1 MPGRRWFLPVPDGPS
16 KMQGVGQNS
25 VACIVPPCKGAV
37 LGSVARTA
45 PTRRD
50 LHIRSIKQHWRMNWQ
65 KTSGYNQRSNVEAAI
80 GRYKRLIGD
89 ALRSREDARR
99 RSRRLTECWN
109 SDVQSACA
117 SPNIRCTG
125 AILTREHRMQQSRK
139 QEPLTS
145 VLPGGPASGWA
156 PMEANLG
163 NGVERN
169 GMELIFGS
177 RFQYA
182 RFLQVQTRHS
192 L

>member
-1 MPGRRWFLPVPDGPS
+1 MNQPSTCAGSLVVNVSMPRAHILDAVLARNAAVKF
-16 KMQGVGQNS
+16 
-25 VACIVPPCKGAV
+25 IVPPCKGAV

-89 ALRSREDARR
+89 ASRSREDARR
-99 RSRRLTECWN
+99 RSMRLTECWN

-139 QEPLTS
+139 QERLTS
-145 VLPGGPASGWA
+145 VWPGGRPAGGRRWKPTWATGLSGMGW
-156 PMEANLG
+156 N
-163 NGVERN
+163 
-169 GMELIFGS
+169 
-177 RFQYA
+177 
-182 RFLQVQTRHS
+182 
-192 L
+192 